1 MVGRSEVWQAS
12 GRQNSHGSCQ
22 LSDRF
27 SDFSTCMLCQH
38 RHPFPWVHV
47 KRVPTSVYEF
57 PAADKD
63 KKGLTA
69 YKLQGSRSWN
79 WRTIM
84 LYYSVWFWDG
94 FWRYPWSRKKKCI
107 SKHGE
112 EEMVVEVVSVV
123 GCTSNAFIKF
133 IAGKPAVPQ
142 KRGSSLWMGSSQRFI
157 SKYLLFLK
165 RQLSTAFQNA
175 TWPLGS
181 DRYVLLANPS
191 L

>member
-1 MVGRSEVWQAS
+1 MSVIICEIFLHQYRRCKTHMGLHSKVVRCLILRPCTVSKPYNMILDFYGQSEVWQAS

-27 SDFSTCMLCQH
+27 SDFSTCLLCQH
-38 RHPFPWVHV
+38 QHPFPGVHV

-84 LYYSVWFWDG
+84 LYYSVWFCDG
-94 FWRYPWSRKKKCI
+94 FWRYPWSRK
-107 SKHGE
+107 
-112 EEMVVEVVSVV
+112 
-123 GCTSNAFIKF
+123 
-133 IAGKPAVPQ
+133 
-142 KRGSSLWMGSSQRFI
+142 
-157 SKYLLFLK
+157 
-165 RQLSTAFQNA
+165 
-175 TWPLGS
+175 
-181 DRYVLLANPS
+181 
-191 L
+191 